1 MLKLFIVDNS
11 ELIVD
16 RLVKVLSEID
26 GIKIIGVANSAKIA
40 SEYIFKSNPD
50 VVILDIHMP
59 DGNGIDILKKIKQE
73 IKRIK
78 VIMLT
83 NYPENDYRK
92 ICNGIGADYFFDKSI
107 EFENVVEVCRKLS
120 EKEISGYNRLSA

>member
-16 RLVKVLSEID
+16 RLVKVLSEIEE
-26 GIKIIGVANSAKIA
+26 IKIIGIANNAKIA
-40 SEYIFKSNPD
+40 PEYIFKSNPD
-50 VVILDIHMP
+50 IVILDIHMP

-73 IKRIK
+73 SKKTK

-92 ICNGIGADYFFDKSI
+92 ICTEIGAEYFFDKSI
-107 EFENVVEVCRKLS
+107 EFENVVDVCRELS
-120 EKEISGYNRLSA
+120 EKEKRKIKV